1 MKQEK
6 KPAMKLQLFSRF
18 TNLVQWC
25 YAPLIQR
32 LPKSVGPTLSR
43 FLVVSQQAKVK
54 YGDKSNGPSTNTSY

>member
-1 MKQEK
+1 MKEKK
-6 KPAMKLQLFSRF
+6 KPATKLQLFSRS

-43 FLVVSQQAKVK
+43 FLVVSQQAEAK
-54 YGDKSNGPSTNTSY
+54 YGDISNGSRTNTSN